1 MSAGK
6 SPMVSFLIPVYNA
19 EPFVRETLD
28 TVLAQTF
35 PDFECIAIDDGS
47 KDGSLSI
54 LRDFA
59 ARDDRIRVVTRP
71 NKGLVATLNEGI
83 DLARGEFLARL
94 DADDLCN
101 PRRLELQ
108 VEQMCREPDLVAL
121 GSGALAIDER
131 GRLLGDYSNPTVTHE
146 QIDAAHLQGHSS
158 IHHPAAML
166 RASAV
171 RQVGGYHDLVP
182 CEDFD
187 LWLRLAEI
195 GRLANLPDRL
205 ISKRLL
211 IGGLV
216 GSNRERHDRVLL
228 QILKDAWHR
237 RGLPGEPKLPEQ
249 TLTTRAD
256 FFRQW
261 GWMALKQREVGTA
274 RRYALKAVTSAPLHA
289 ESWRLMACSIR
300 GR

>member
-1 MSAGK
+1 MSAGN
-6 SPMVSFLIPVYNA
+6 PPTVSFLIPVYNA
-19 EPFVRETLD
+19 GQFVRETLD

-54 LRDFA
+54 LRNYA

-71 NKGLVATLNEGI
+71 NRGLVATLNEEI

-94 DADDLCN
+94 DADDLCD

-108 VEQMCREPDLVAL
+108 VNRMRQEPDLVAL
-121 GSGALAIDER
+121 GSGAWAIDER
-131 GRLLGDYSNPTVTHE
+131 GRLLGDYSNPTTTHD
-146 QIDAAHLQGHSS
+146 QIEAAHLQGHSS

-171 RQVGGYHDLVP
+171 RQVGGYRELVP

-205 ISKRLL
+205 ISKRLM

-216 GSNRERHDRVLL
+216 GTNRERHDRVLL
-228 QILKDAWHR
+228 QILREVWQR

-274 RRYALKAVTSAPLHA
+274 RRYALKAVTSAPFHS

-300 GR
+300 GS

>member
-1 MSAGK
+1 MSPGQPPTI
-6 SPMVSFLIPVYNA
+6 SILIPIYNA
-19 EPFVRETLD
+19 ERFLRETLD

-35 PDFECIAIDDGS
+35 GDFECLTIDDGS
-47 KDGSLSI
+47 TDGSLGI
-54 LRDFA
+54 LQEYA
-59 ARDDRIRVVTRP
+59 ARDERVRVTTRP

-83 DLARGEFLARL
+83 ELARGEFLARL
-94 DADDLCN
+94 DADDLCD

-108 VEQMCREPDLVAL
+108 VGQMRREPDLVAL
-121 GSGALAIDER
+121 GSGAWAIDES
-131 GRLLGDYSNPTVTHE
+131 GRLLGDFSRPATTHE
-146 QIDAAHLQGHSS
+146 QIEAAHLQGHSA

-171 RQVGGYHDLVP
+171 RQVGGYRDLVP

-187 LWLRLAEI
+187 LWLRLGEI

-205 ISKRLL
+205 ISKRLM

-228 QILKDAWHR
+228 GVLRDAWQR
-237 RGLPGEPKLPEQ
+237 RGLPGEPKLPGH
-249 TLTTRAD
+249 TFTTRAD

-261 GWMALKQREVGTA
+261 GWMALKQREVATA
-274 RRYALKAVTSAPLHA
+274 RRYALKAVTSAPFHS

-300 GR
+300 GH